1 MQLPL
6 QALQPDVRHP
16 ELPSQVNDLVCGFFQ
31 AAAQCLLDC
40 CSGMALLRK
49 LLLGGLLLLCPAY
62 DLA

>member
-6 QALQPDVRHP
+6 QLLQRRVRHP
-16 ELPSQVNDLVCGFFQ
+16 KLPSQVNDLICGFFQ
-31 AAAQCLLDC
+31 AAAQCLLGC
-40 CSGMALLRK
+40 CSSMALVGE